1 MSIYPPQISDKFA
14 EPKYAGK
21 PDRPNGVGT
30 AATFVCGSFV
40 RFSIRTGHET
50 KQVESARYQTN
61 GCGFMVAASEIISE
75 HVTGKTL
82 GELHGFDD
90 EQLRSV
96 IEGTVGVVESGRKH
110 CLEACFEAIHAAFA
124 DYRALQLEEFQ
135 GEKALI
141 CTCFGVTEERLEG
154 VIRGL
159 KDPSV
164 EAVGDVC
171 NAGMGCGSC
180 RMLIEE
186 MIDGKIG

>member
-1 MSIYPPQISDKFA
+1 MASHRINDLSCSVVIDK
-14 EPKYAGK
+14 
-21 PDRPNGVGT
+21 
-30 AATFVCGSFV
+30 SFV
-40 RFSIRTGHET
+40 RFTEKI
-50 KQVESARYQTN
+50 
-61 GCGFMVAASEIISE
+61 
-75 HVTGKTL
+75 
-82 GELHGFDD
+82 GEVSSCP
-90 EQLRSV
+90 QP
-96 IEGTVGVVESGRKH
+96 
-110 CLEACFEAIHAAFA
+110 AN
-124 DYRALQLEEFQ
+124 YR
-135 GEKALI
+135 